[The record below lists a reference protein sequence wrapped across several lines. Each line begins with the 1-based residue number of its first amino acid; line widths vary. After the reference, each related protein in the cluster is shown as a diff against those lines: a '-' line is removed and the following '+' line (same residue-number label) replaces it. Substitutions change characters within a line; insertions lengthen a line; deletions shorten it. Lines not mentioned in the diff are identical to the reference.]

1 MSCARAGMSRSA
13 QGPASRTG
21 IGDAQQFIVVAP
33 VGTCIGRRSIGI
45 AGVIHASSQIL
56 IVEIRVLVVEAES
69 MSDLLAGYQSPPGW
83 GVILRPGAEVRVIEF
98 HCTLGNVVTCR
109 QPDLG
114 YAKPP
119 GVAIGSA
126 ANFVAAAGRATVA
139 GLRTASNNLIVDH
152 AG

>member
-1 MSCARAGMSRSA
+1 MSRARAGMSRSA
-13 QGPASRTG
+13 QGRASRTG
-21 IGDAQQFIVVAP
+21 IVDAQQFIVVAP
-33 VGTCIGRRSIGI
+33 VGTGVGGRPIGI
-45 AGVIHASSQIL
+45 AGVIHTGPQIR
-56 IVEIRVLVVEAES
+56 IVEIRVLMVEAKS

-83 GVILRPGAEVRVIEF
+83 SVILRPGAEVCVIEF
-98 HCTLGNVVTCR
+98 HCTLDDVVTCR

-126 ANFVAAAGRATVA
+126 ANFVAAARRATVT
-139 GLRTASNNLIVDH
+139 GLRAASNNLVVNH

>member
-1 MSCARAGMSRSA
+1 MPGARAGMGRSV
-13 QGPASRTG
+13 QSPAGVSG
-21 IGDAQQFIVVAP
+21 IVNAQQLIVVTL
-33 VGTCIGRRSIGI
+33 VGTRIGRWSVGI
-45 AGVIHASSQIL
+45 AGVIHTSSQIRV
-56 IVEIRVLVVEAES
+56 VEVGVLVIQTES
-69 MSDLLAGYQSPPGW
+69 MSDLLAGHQSPAGW

-98 HCTLGNVVTCR
+98 HCTLDDVATCR

-126 ANFVAAAGRATVA
+126 ANFVAAARRATVT
-139 GLRTASNNLIVDH
+139 GLRTASNNLVVNH